1 MCLSTVYRFHDGEK
15 QLVCKNVASVR
26 QQDGV
31 LVFTDIMGAQTRVD
45 AVLDRMDL
53 MENFIFLRDKQPAA
67 LSREELAYGMQVW
80 VEPISPDETL
90 RQELRGWYR
99 VKHHAIENEA
109 GNRFILDSCGAKWL
123 AYPSKPE

>member
-1 MCLSTVYRFHDGEK
+1 MCLSTVYRLHDGEK

-31 LVFTDIMGAQTRVD
+31 LVFTDIMGVQTRVD

-67 LSREELAYGMQVW
+67 LGREELVYGMQVW
-80 VEPISPDETL
+80 VEPISPDEAL
-90 RQELRGWYR
+90 RQELQGWYR

-123 AYPSKPE
+123 AYPAKPE

>member
-1 MCLSTVYRFHDGEK
+1 MCLSTVYRLHDGEK

-31 LVFTDIMGAQTRVD
+31 LVFTDIMGVQTRVD

-67 LSREELAYGMQVW
+67 LGREELVYGMQVW

-123 AYPSKPE
+123 AYPAKPE

>member
-1 MCLSTVYRFHDGEK
+1 MCLSTVYRLHDGEK

-31 LVFTDIMGAQTRVD
+31 LVFTDIMGVQTRVD

-67 LSREELAYGMQVW
+67 LGREELAYGMQVW

-123 AYPSKPE
+123 AYPAKPE

>member
-1 MCLSTVYRFHDGEK
+1 MCLSTVYRLHDGEK
-15 QLVCKNVASVR
+15 QLVCKNVVSVR

-31 LVFTDIMGAQTRVD
+31 LVFTDIMGVQTRVD

-67 LSREELAYGMQVW
+67 LGREELVYGMQVW

-123 AYPSKPE
+123 AYPAKPE